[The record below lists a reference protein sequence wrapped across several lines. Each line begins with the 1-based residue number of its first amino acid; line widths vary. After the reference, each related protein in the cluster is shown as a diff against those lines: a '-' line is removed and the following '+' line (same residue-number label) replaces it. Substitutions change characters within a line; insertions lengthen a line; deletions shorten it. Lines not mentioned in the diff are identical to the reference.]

1 MKLKAF
7 WQVKFFLLFVLCL
20 VFSAG
25 FFLQSSLPDY
35 DLLITKAT
43 VVDGTLQP
51 PYQADVAVKGDLIVE
66 VAKKIKGT
74 AKRTINARGLYLT
87 PGFIDLHTHVDRGMY
102 FPENRACLN
111 YLKQGVTTVVVGQ
124 CGSSAWPIFEKAEDQ
139 IKRWREEGIGPNA
152 ALLIGHGTVRR
163 LVMGDENRAPTPV
176 ELGRMKELVRE
187 AMEQGAYGMSTGLI
201 YLPGRYAKTDEVI
214 ELAKVVASYGGIYHT
229 HIRNERDQLLE
240 AVKEAIE
247 IAEKAGVQTHISHF
261 KVMGRKNWGLVRQA
275 CELIEKARARDLEIT
290 ADQYPFRFSSGYP
303 YRSLIPISTWRG
315 EGQERLTNRDIDNIF
330 GHLSD
335 KELID
340 LYQKTTPY
348 IPFHEHHWQFLRSLS
363 RERLVQ
369 YIGRSILSTE
379 YFQGPENPRERM
391 FFYKRLQ
398 DPQEAA
404 KIYQEVENYI
414 EELVGAENFIVGVC
428 VEKKYEGR
436 SIREIAT
443 MKKQS
448 VGKTAVELEMMGAKC
463 IPLQMSEKDIEY
475 IMEKEWVGTGSDGV
489 APFYGIGLTHIR
501 SYSTFL
507 HKIKKYV
514 LERKTISLPQAIRS
528 QTALAAEIM
537 GWPDRGRIKK
547 GAKADLVLLDL
558 KHIKIKT
565 SISNPHQYSRGVR
578 YLVINGEMVIDHENY
593 TGKLPGQVLV
603 LNKK

>member
-176 ELGRMKELVRE
+176 ELERMKELVRE

-261 KVMGRKNWGLVRQA
+261 K
-275 CELIEKARARDLEIT
+275 IT

-414 EELVGAENFIVGVC
+414 EELVGRIHHGKRVGR
-428 VEKKYEGR
+428 Y
-436 SIREIAT
+436 
-443 MKKQS
+443 
-448 VGKTAVELEMMGAKC
+448 
-463 IPLQMSEKDIEY
+463 
-475 IMEKEWVGTGSDGV
+475 
-489 APFYGIGLTHIR
+489 
-501 SYSTFL
+501 
-507 HKIKKYV
+507 
-514 LERKTISLPQAIRS
+514 RK
-528 QTALAAEIM
+528 
-537 GWPDRGRIKK
+537 
-547 GAKADLVLLDL
+547 
-558 KHIKIKT
+558 
-565 SISNPHQYSRGVR
+565 
-578 YLVINGEMVIDHENY
+578 
-593 TGKLPGQVLV
+593 
-603 LNKK
+603 